1 MADRA
6 FSRASFPVHLDRFL
20 PLLRLQGEPRE
31 PLDRRPLI
39 VRTHD
44 RFTSERARGP
54 PIDTD
59 RATTRPRASLGGRGG
74 KKKKEKKTNGSDCP
88 ETGQRLNDR
97 EPNRPVT
104 GPV

>member
-59 RATTRPRASLGGRGG
+59 RATTRPRVSLGGRGG
-74 KKKKEKKTNGSDCP
+74 KKKKRKENERIRPSG
-88 ETGQRLNDR
+88 DR
-97 EPNRPVT
+97 PATER
-104 GPV
+104 

>member
-6 FSRASFPVHLDRFL
+6 FSRASFPVHLEPRSL
-20 PLLRLQGEPRE
+20 PTLSPFLRLQGDRVPH
-31 PLDRRPLI
+31 DRRPFI

-59 RATTRPRASLGGRGG
+59 RATTRPRASLGIGGG
-74 KKKKEKKTNGSDCP
+74 KKKRKEN
-88 ETGQRLNDR
+88 ERI
-97 EPNRPVT
+97 RPSGDSPAT
-104 GPV
+104 ER